1 MSKES
6 FNILLKKCNL
16 KISKRITKK
25 CKNICAIVFFITT
38 TILSFIS
45 TGHIEPEISALIY
58 HKGCAIASEYPCL
71 QIFVLSST
79 FY

>member
-6 FNILLKKCNL
+6 FNILLKKQSQDF
-16 KISKRITKK
+16 KAYYKK
-25 CKNICAIVFFITT
+25 VKKYIRYCLFITT
-38 TILSFIS
+38 TFLSFIS

-71 QIFVLSST
+71 QIFVLSSIL
-79 FY
+79 Y